1 MQVNIDLLEE
11 AANNMPESGEDNP
24 IYSCK
29 RLIASTLY
37 TICQFS
43 LQTIRQKKMFNPI
56 LGETYEF
63 VNDRYKF
70 FGEQVSHHPPISAYC
85 FEGKGY
91 ECEGIN

>member
-1 MQVNIDLLEE
+1 MCEMQVNIDLLEE

-43 LQTIRQKKMFNPI
+43 L
-56 LGETYEF
+56 
-63 VNDRYKF
+63 
-70 FGEQVSHHPPISAYC
+70 
-85 FEGKGY
+85 
-91 ECEGIN
+91 